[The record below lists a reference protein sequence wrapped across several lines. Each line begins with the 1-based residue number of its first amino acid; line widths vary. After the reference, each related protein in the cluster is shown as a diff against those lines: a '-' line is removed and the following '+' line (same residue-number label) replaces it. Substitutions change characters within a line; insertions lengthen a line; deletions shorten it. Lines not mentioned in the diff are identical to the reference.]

1 MKDLTRGKEGR
12 LILRFALPMLLGN
25 VFHQLYNIVD
35 SVIVGNFIG
44 KEALAAV
51 GASFPVIFVFFALV
65 LGITSGTTVVIAQH
79 FGAGDRERVRRSID
93 TLFIFLFFASI
104 LVSVLG
110 ILFSR
115 EIFILLR
122 LPEEVIPMAELY
134 LKIFFGG
141 VIAFFGFMGTSAS
154 LRGLG
159 DSRTPLYFLIVSTV
173 FNIGFDL
180 LFVVVFGWG
189 IAGVAVASVL
199 AQAGA
204 FITAVIYLN
213 RYHKI
218 IHFSLFQLVFDREL
232 FRKSIRIGLPTGIQ
246 QTAVAMG
253 MMALVWIVDQ
263 FGTNVIAAYSV
274 AARVNSLAT
283 LPAMN
288 FGSALATFVG
298 QNLGAKRE
306 DRVKSGFRST
316 LLMSSTVAVVVTA
329 VVLLFGDFIM
339 GLFTNDPHVIRL
351 GKEYLAIV
359 GSFYV
364 VFAAMFATSG
374 VLRGAGATIVPMI
387 TTILSLW
394 VIRLPGA
401 YLLSQQFGPTGIWWS
416 IPLGWVMGLVMAYG
430 YYLTGSWRRKVVVA
444 NSPSS

>member
-1 MKDLTRGKEGR
+1 MQDLTRGKEGK

-65 LGITSGTTVVIAQH
+65 LGITSGATVVIAQY
-79 FGAGDRERVRRSID
+79 FGAGDTSRVKRTID

-104 LVSVLG
+104 AISVLG
-110 ILFSR
+110 FVLSR
-115 EIFILLR
+115 EIFLLLR
-122 LPEEVIPMAELY
+122 LPEQVIPMAEEY

-141 VIAFFGFMGTSAS
+141 VIAFFGFMGTSAA

-159 DSRTPLYFLIVSTV
+159 DSRTPLYFLIISTF
-173 FNIGFDL
+173 FNIAFDL

-189 IAGVAVASVL
+189 IKGVAVASVL
-199 AQAGA
+199 AQGGA
-204 FITAVIYLN
+204 FITAIFYLN
-213 RYHKI
+213 RTHQVI
-218 IHFSLFQLVFDREL
+218 QFSLTRLKFDREL
-232 FRKSIRIGLPTGIQ
+232 FVKSMRIGVPTGIQ

-253 MMALVWIVDQ
+253 MMALVWIVNE

-288 FGSALATFVG
+288 FGSALATFTG
-298 QNLGAKRE
+298 QNLGAGKAG
-306 DRVKSGFRST
+306 RVQTGFKAT
-316 LLMSSTVAVVVTA
+316 LLMSSLISVSVSIGVV
-329 VVLLFGDFIM
+329 FWGGFIM
-339 GLFTNDPHVIRL
+339 GLFTDDPAVVQI
-351 GKEYLAIV
+351 GQQYLVIV
-359 GSFYV
+359 GSFYI
-364 VFAAMFATSG
+364 VFSAMFSTSG
-374 VLRGAGATIVPMI
+374 VLRGAGATVVPMI

-394 VIRLPGA
+394 VIRIPSA
-401 YLLSQQFGPTGIWWS
+401 YLLSRSFGPAGIWWA
-416 IPLGWVMGLVMAYG
+416 IPIGWIMGLAMAYG
-430 YYLTGSWRRKVVVA
+430 YYLTGWWKRKVVVS
-444 NSPSS
+444 NPPS

>member
-1 MKDLTRGKEGR
+1 MQDLTRGKEGK

-25 VFHQLYNIVD
+25 VFHQLYNVVD

-65 LGITSGTTVVIAQH
+65 LGITSGSTVVIAQH
-79 FGAGDRERVRRSID
+79 FGAGDTRRVKRTID

-104 LVSVLG
+104 VVSILG
-110 ILFSR
+110 IVFSR
-115 EIFILLR
+115 QIFLLLR
-122 LPEEVIPMAELY
+122 LPEEVIPLAEEY

-141 VIAFFGFMGTSAS
+141 VIAFFGFMGTSAA

-159 DSRTPLYFLIVSTV
+159 DSRTPLYFLIISTL

-180 LFVVVFGWG
+180 LFVVVFEWG
-189 IAGVAVASVL
+189 IKGVAIASVL
-199 AQAGA
+199 AQGGA
-204 FITAVIYLN
+204 FVTAILYLN
-213 RYHKI
+213 RTHQVI
-218 IHFSLFQLVFDREL
+218 RFSLTRLSFDREL
-232 FRKSIRIGLPTGIQ
+232 FGKSMRIGVPTGIQ

-253 MMALVWIVDQ
+253 MMALVWIVND

-298 QNLGAKRE
+298 QNLGARKE
-306 DRVKSGFRST
+306 LRVKTGFRATLVMSSMVSLSVT
-316 LLMSSTVAVVVTA
+316 LLVTF
-329 VVLLFGDFIM
+329 FGAFIM
-339 GLFTNDPHVIRL
+339 NLFTDDQAVIHI
-351 GKEYLAIV
+351 GQQYLVIV
-359 GSFYV
+359 GSFYI
-364 VFAAMFATSG
+364 VFSALFSTSG

-394 VIRLPGA
+394 VIRIPSA
-401 YLLSQQFGPTGIWWS
+401 YLLSQNFGPVGIWWA

-430 YYLTGSWRRKVVVA
+430 YYITGRWKRKVVVA
-444 NSPSS
+444 NSPS